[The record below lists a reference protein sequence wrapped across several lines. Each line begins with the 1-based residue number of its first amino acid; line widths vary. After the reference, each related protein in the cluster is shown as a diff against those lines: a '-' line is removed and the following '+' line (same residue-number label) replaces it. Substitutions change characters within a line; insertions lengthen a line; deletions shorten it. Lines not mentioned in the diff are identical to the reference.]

1 MPTCPTVWPD
11 TVTQQD
17 PAPGTTDVTGPHVN
31 LLVSLGPRP
40 AAYVMPELVGLPLAE
55 AQSKL
60 GSAGLRLSKLSPVPA
75 PDSASGTVVGQTP
88 ARGQRIDSNSTIEL
102 QVARVAVASAPVR
115 FRACARIPGS
125 AMAYAKIEIA
135 PSILASN
142 FAKLGEDV
150 RAVEQGGADVIHV
163 DVMDGH
169 FVPNISIGIPV
180 VASLHKATRL
190 PLDVH
195 LMIERPEDYIEQF
208 VRAGASRVLIH
219 QEATVH
225 LDRALSMIR
234 ELGAQ
239 AGAAINPATPVA
251 TLTDVFDK
259 VDTVLVMSVNPGFG
273 GQKFIPGA
281 VEKIRQLNQWRA
293 RYNGAFRIEVDGG
306 VDAENTAELAQA
318 GANTFVAGTSIF
330 HTPDPAA
337 AVRQI
342 RKLAT
347 DALSQRV

>member
-1 MPTCPTVWPD
+1 
-11 TVTQQD
+11 
-17 PAPGTTDVTGPHVN
+17 
-31 LLVSLGPRP
+31 
-40 AAYVMPELVGLPLAE
+40 
-55 AQSKL
+55 
-60 GSAGLRLSKLSPVPA
+60 
-75 PDSASGTVVGQTP
+75 
-88 ARGQRIDSNSTIEL
+88 
-102 QVARVAVASAPVR
+102 
-115 FRACARIPGS
+115 
-125 AMAYAKIEIA
+125 MAYAQIEIA

-142 FAKLGEDV
+142 FAKLGDDV
-150 RAVEQGGADVIHV
+150 RAVEEGGADVIHV

-169 FVPNISIGIPV
+169 FVPNISIGVPV

-195 LMIERPEDYIEQF
+195 LMIERPEEYIERF
-208 VRAGASRVLIH
+208 VKAGASRVLVH

-225 LDRALSMIR
+225 LDRALTMIR
-234 ELGAQ
+234 EFGAQ
-239 AGAAINPATPVA
+239 AGAVINPATPVA
-251 TLTDVFDK
+251 TLSDVLDK

-281 VEKIRQLNQWRA
+281 IEKIRQLNQWRA

-306 VDAENTAELAQA
+306 VDFENAAELAKA

-337 AVRQI
+337 AVREI

-347 DALSQRV
+347 EALSQRV

>member
-1 MPTCPTVWPD
+1 MP
-11 TVTQQD
+11 
-17 PAPGTTDVTGPHVN
+17 H
-31 LLVSLGPRP
+31 
-40 AAYVMPELVGLPLAE
+40 
-55 AQSKL
+55 
-60 GSAGLRLSKLSPVPA
+60 
-75 PDSASGTVVGQTP
+75 
-88 ARGQRIDSNSTIEL
+88 AR
-102 QVARVAVASAPVR
+102 
-115 FRACARIPGS
+115 
-125 AMAYAKIEIA
+125 IEIA

-142 FAKLGEDV
+142 FAKLADEI

-169 FVPNISIGIPV
+169 FVPNITIGLPV

-195 LMIERPEDYIEQF
+195 LMIERPEEYIGRFAQ
-208 VRAGASRVLIH
+208 AGASRILIH

-225 LDRALSMIR
+225 LDRALTMIR
-234 ELGAQ
+234 ENGAQ
-239 AGAAINPATPVA
+239 AGAVINPATPVA

-273 GQKFIPGA
+273 GQKFIPQA
-281 VEKIRQLNQWRA
+281 FEKIRQLNQWRA
-293 RYNGAFRIEVDGG
+293 RYNADFRIEVDGG

-337 AVRQI
+337 AVRQL

-347 DALSQRV
+347 EALSQRV

>member
-1 MPTCPTVWPD
+1 
-11 TVTQQD
+11 
-17 PAPGTTDVTGPHVN
+17 
-31 LLVSLGPRP
+31 
-40 AAYVMPELVGLPLAE
+40 
-55 AQSKL
+55 
-60 GSAGLRLSKLSPVPA
+60 
-75 PDSASGTVVGQTP
+75 
-88 ARGQRIDSNSTIEL
+88 
-102 QVARVAVASAPVR
+102 
-115 FRACARIPGS
+115 
-125 AMAYAKIEIA
+125 MAYAKIEIA

-142 FAKLGEDV
+142 FARLGEDV

-169 FVPNISIGIPV
+169 FVPNISIGVPV

-195 LMIERPEDYIEQF
+195 LMIERPEEYIERF

-281 VEKIRQLNQWRA
+281 VEKIRQLNQWRV

-306 VDAENTAELAQA
+306 VDAENAAELAQA

-337 AVRQI
+337 AVRQM

-347 DALSQRV
+347 EALSQRV